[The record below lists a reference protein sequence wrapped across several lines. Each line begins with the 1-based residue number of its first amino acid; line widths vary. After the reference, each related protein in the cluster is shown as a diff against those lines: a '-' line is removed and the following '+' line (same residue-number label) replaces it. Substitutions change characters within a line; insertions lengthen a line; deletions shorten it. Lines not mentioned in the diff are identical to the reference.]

1 MRINQLD
8 ADKMYTS
15 EEITEYLNVSL
26 RTTQR
31 LLKSGELPSFKIH
44 GQYRIKGID
53 ALNYLSGVRININ
66 DLIYEQENNDKPI
79 NLVNLLEV
87 KPLEIKLS
95 ENLGQLIESNIEYFN
110 NESKSLREKITL
122 DMGFICPGI
131 KFSDD
136 INLNDNE
143 FYILVNGIEIYK
155 NNSESIKEIF
165 EKSESIIKK
174 YAYEIIS
181 REEVF
186 VIIEKLR
193 KTYPVIVEEVLG
205 YENNDKNKLS
215 IGQLTKILKYL
226 LKEQVSIRNMRT
238 ILESIADTIPFT
250 LEIEEISNRVR
261 ESLSRQICKS
271 ISKGGIIEVFG
282 ISPDLENYLKEH
294 IKLDIDNSKIF
305 ILESEKS
312 KLISNY
318 LKDLTEK
325 SNTSVV
331 ICDPSIRRV
340 FREMIERNFP
350 NISVISYREI
360 SKDYKIKLI
369 DTIKDND
376 KLVKSDK

>member
-1 MRINQLD
+1 MMKINQLD
-8 ADKMYTS
+8 SDKMYTS

-66 DLIYEQENNDKPI
+66 DLIYEQENNNKPI

-136 INLNDNE
+136 VNLNDNE

-155 NNSESIKEIF
+155 NNAESIKEIF
-165 EKSESIIKK
+165 EKSESTIKK

-205 YENNDKNKLS
+205 YENSDQNKLS

-226 LKEQVSIRNMRT
+226 LKEQISIRNMRT

-271 ISKGGIIEVFG
+271 ISKDGIIEVFG

-312 KLISNY
+312 KLIANC

-360 SKDYKIKLI
+360 SKDYKVKLV

-376 KLVKSDK
+376 KL